1 MKRLSIALTILPFL
15 AAGPALSQTT
25 PEDDCLTPQQRT
37 VGRHPEIN
45 PDWTWMIEDQAAGIF
60 KGAGYDLV
68 LSLEK
73 SGAHWRGKAMRNS
86 ESYHLAVNRYGEVF
100 GHLDR
105 KSLSLRDLQAKRTEP
120 TETSKTMQATLNGP
134 VVASISHMAPT
145 PLSPGRPVVT
155 PMGEVGWTWMT
166 QDLAVR
172 LLIAKGYAD
181 TSSISRDEHGIWR
194 AMATKNDL
202 PVHVAIDMYGNTE
215 DQPEGHGGVAQA
227 SKSE

>member
-1 MKRLSIALTILPFL
+1 MKKLSIALAILPFL
-15 AAGPALSQTT
+15 AAGPALSQNA
-25 PEDDCLTPQQRT
+25 PEDDFRAPQQRT

-73 SGAHWRGKAMRNS
+73 SGSAWRGKTVRDS
-86 ESYHLAVNRYGEVF
+86 KSYHLAVNRYGEVF

-105 KSLSLRDLQAKRTEP
+105 KSLSLRDLQA
-120 TETSKTMQATLNGP
+120 TSKSMQATLNGP
-134 VVASISHMAPT
+134 VVASISRMAPT
-145 PLSPGRPVVT
+145 VLSPGRPVAS

-166 QDLAVR
+166 QDLSVR
-172 LLIAKGYAD
+172 LLKAKGYAN

-194 AMATKNDL
+194 AK
-202 PVHVAIDMYGNTE
+202 G
-215 DQPEGHGGVAQA
+215 DQE
-227 SKSE
+227 

>member
-15 AAGPALSQTT
+15 AAGPALSQDTLEDDFLT
-25 PEDDCLTPQQRT
+25 PEQRT

-73 SGAHWRGKAMRNS
+73 SGSAWRGKAMRNS
-86 ESYHLAVNRYGEVF
+86 ESYHVAVNRYGEVF

-105 KSLSLRDLQAKRTEP
+105 KSLSLRTLQAKRTEP
-120 TETSKTMQATLNGP
+120 TETSKNVLATLNGP

-145 PLSPGRPVVT
+145 GLSPGRPVAT

-166 QDLAVR
+166 QDLAVK
-172 LLIAKGYAD
+172 LLKAKGYANI
-181 TSSISRDEHGIWR
+181 SSLSRDKHGIWQ
-194 AMATKNDL
+194 AKATKNDL
-202 PVHVAIDMYGNTE
+202 ALHVGIDMYGNTE
-215 DQPEGHGGVAQA
+215 DQPEGHGGVAQGSA
-227 SKSE
+227 SD

>member
-1 MKRLSIALTILPFL
+1 MKKLSIALAILPFL
-15 AAGPALSQTT
+15 AAGPALSQNA
-25 PEDDCLTPQQRT
+25 PEDDFRTPQQRT

-73 SGAHWRGKAMRNS
+73 SGSAWRGKAMRNS
-86 ESYHLAVNRYGEVF
+86 ESYHLAVNRYGDVF
-100 GHLDR
+100 GHLDK
-105 KSLSLRDLQAKRTEP
+105 KSLSLREFQAKRTEP

-145 PLSPGRPVVT
+145 VLSPGRPVVT

-172 LLIAKGYAD
+172 LLKAKGYAD
-181 TSSISRDEHGIWR
+181 ISSLSRDEHGIWQ
-194 AMATKNDL
+194 AKATKNDL
-202 PVHVAIDMYGNTE
+202 AMHVGIDMYGNTE

-227 SKSE
+227 SASD

>member
-1 MKRLSIALTILPFL
+1 MKKLSIALAILPFL
-15 AAGPALSQTT
+15 TAGPALSQNA
-25 PEDDCLTPQQRT
+25 PEDDFRTPQQRT

-73 SGAHWRGKAMRNS
+73 SGSAWRGKAVRDS

-120 TETSKTMQATLNGP
+120 TETSKSMQATLNGP
-134 VVASISHMAPT
+134 VVASISRMAPT
-145 PLSPGRPVVT
+145 VLSPGRPVAS

-172 LLIAKGYAD
+172 LLKAKGYAN

-194 AMATKNDL
+194 AKATKNDL
-202 PVHVAIDMYGNTE
+202 PVHVAI
-215 DQPEGHGGVAQA
+215 GHVRQYARSA
-227 SKSE
+227 